1 MLRTGASTTARW
13 YPRHARWPP
22 PTRRPSQTGA
32 TTDRVSPVNPAV
44 IGETWAADLLRAAA
58 RAPGVE
64 PCDAVG
70 GNDPQPRRSGQAD
83 RRPVLRGPPRARTSC
98 HADDGKASDKTI
110 NTTIL
115 SEMAQHGVRPRAS
128 IYVVDATLVTED
140 NQTHAGPTSHLL
152 PSGRG
157 AHAPPWESLS
167 GRRSEVKCPRQA
179 PTQAGGTQSQL
190 N

>member
-1 MLRTGASTTARW
+1 M
-13 YPRHARWPP
+13 
-22 PTRRPSQTGA
+22 
-32 TTDRVSPVNPAV
+32 

-140 NQTHAGPTSHLL
+140 NLITLGEMPFITCLL
-152 PSGRG
+152 ATYSACGRLIEEIVG
-157 AHAPPWESLS
+157 
-167 GRRSEVKCPRQA
+167 
-179 PTQAGGTQSQL
+179 
-190 N
+190 